1 MLAMAATIPSDEPA
15 RLRAGDTWKWTRTLA
30 DYPAGTW
37 TLKYRFK
44 NAAGGFEIVATAS
57 GTDHAVTVTAATTG
71 AYAAGSYQWIAWV
84 ESGAEKYTVDE
95 GALEVEPDYRSGV
108 ATAALD
114 DRSHAR
120 KTLAA
125 LQAWIEGRDPAVAE
139 YEIAGRRMKYISV
152 KDLLM
157 LLDRYRSEVAREDD
171 AARLASGLP
180 GKNKLYVRFTGN

>member
-1 MLAMAATIPSDEPA
+1 MAATIPSDEPA
-15 RLRAGDTWKWTRTLA
+15 RLRAGDTWKWTRTLG

-44 NAAGGFEIVATAS
+44 NAAGGFEITATAD
-57 GTDHAVTVTAATTG
+57 GTDHAVTVAAATTG

-95 GALEVEPDYRSGV
+95 GTLEVEPDYRSGT

-139 YEIAGRRMKYISV
+139 YEIAGRRMKYIPV